1 MLNCTARRIVFTG
14 GGSESDNLAIKGVAF
29 ARRGMGNH
37 IITTAIEHPAVLGAC
52 KWLEEQ
58 GFRVTRLPVNREG
71 LVAPGDLEAA
81 LTPDTILV
89 SVMAANNETGALQPI
104 AELARV
110 THRQG
115 ALFHTDAVQAVGK
128 IPIDVQQWDVD
139 LLTLSGHKIHG
150 PKGVGALYIRQ
161 GVTLDPL
168 VHGGKQEHGLR
179 AGTENVPGIAGLGK
193 AAELAIQR
201 LPEMDRIRSFAGSA
215 GGGNQEN
222 RPGRQTQR
230 AA

>member
-1 MLNCTARRIVFTG
+1 M
-14 GGSESDNLAIKGVAF
+14 S
-29 ARRGMGNH
+29 
-37 IITTAIEHPAVLGAC
+37 
-52 KWLEEQ
+52 
-58 GFRVTRLPVNREG
+58 REG

-81 LTPDTILV
+81 LTADTILV

-104 AELARV
+104 ADLAHV

-115 ALFHTDAVQAVGK
+115 ALFHTDAVQAIGK
-128 IPIDVQQWDVD
+128 IPIDVRQRDVD

-150 PKGVGALYIRQ
+150 PKGVGALYVRQ

-201 LPEMDRIRSFAGSA
+201 LPDMDRIRRFARSVWRRESKESFLTPHAM
-215 GGGNQEN
+215 
-222 RPGRQTQR
+222 GRRTSDFR
-230 AA
+230 NTF